1 MDIQD
6 TYQNPLNA
14 RYASKE
20 MSYIF
25 SNNNKYITWRKLWLE
40 LAKAQQK
47 VGLNISNNAI
57 EELTQNLTSI
67 NYETVKEYEKQTKHE
82 VMAHLKAYA
91 SQCQNASK
99 ILHLGETSA
108 YIMDNSDLI
117 IYKQAL
123 DLIEKRLITL
133 MNYLSK
139 FCDKNKAIATL
150 SFTHFQPAQPT
161 TVGKRGT
168 LWLQSFLFDLEH
180 LNFFQTNIKL
190 RGVKGTTGTAASFK
204 KLLNNDYSKLLELD
218 SLISKSFNFSS
229 SLALTSQIYDRK
241 IDVFIG
247 DILKSIAISAH
258 KTTND
263 LRLLQHLKEIEENF
277 SSNQIGSSAMPYKTN
292 PILSE
297 RISSLSKFIIS
308 LNSSTDMV
316 AITQWL
322 ERTLDDSANKRLSLP
337 QMFLAT
343 DSILNLL
350 SELFEGIKVNHSVIN
365 KNLQDN
371 LPFLITE
378 NILMDLVKQGANRQT
393 LHEEIKKLSLQ
404 ALENIKEGKKNNLMD
419 LILKNPI
426 FNLQEQD
433 INAYQ
438 NEGELIGYS
447 IEQTEYFLKD
457 IDSLLKKNQSKII
470 PIHKSNI

>member
-1 MDIQD
+1 
-6 TYQNPLNA
+6 
-14 RYASKE
+14 
-20 MSYIF
+20 
-25 SNNNKYITWRKLWLE
+25 
-40 LAKAQQK
+40 
-47 VGLNISNNAI
+47 
-57 EELTQNLTSI
+57 
-67 NYETVKEYEKQTKHE
+67 
-82 VMAHLKAYA
+82 
-91 SQCQNASK
+91 
-99 ILHLGETSA
+99 
-108 YIMDNSDLI
+108 
-117 IYKQAL
+117 
-123 DLIEKRLITL
+123 
-133 MNYLSK
+133 
-139 FCDKNKAIATL
+139 
-150 SFTHFQPAQPT
+150 
-161 TVGKRGT
+161 
-168 LWLQSFLFDLEH
+168 
-180 LNFFQTNIKL
+180 
-190 RGVKGTTGTAASFK
+190 
-204 KLLNNDYSKLLELD
+204 
-218 SLISKSFNFSS
+218 
-229 SLALTSQIYDRK
+229 
-241 IDVFIG
+241 
-247 DILKSIAISAH
+247 
-258 KTTND
+258 
-263 LRLLQHLKEIEENF
+263 
-277 SSNQIGSSAMPYKTN
+277 MPYKTN

-433 INAYQ
+433 IKAYQ

-457 IDSLLKKNQSKII
+457 IDLLLKKNHSKIR
-470 PIHKSNI
+470 PIHKSTI

>member
-1 MDIQD
+1 
-6 TYQNPLNA
+6 
-14 RYASKE
+14 
-20 MSYIF
+20 
-25 SNNNKYITWRKLWLE
+25 
-40 LAKAQQK
+40 
-47 VGLNISNNAI
+47 
-57 EELTQNLTSI
+57 
-67 NYETVKEYEKQTKHE
+67 
-82 VMAHLKAYA
+82 
-91 SQCQNASK
+91 
-99 ILHLGETSA
+99 
-108 YIMDNSDLI
+108 
-117 IYKQAL
+117 
-123 DLIEKRLITL
+123 
-133 MNYLSK
+133 
-139 FCDKNKAIATL
+139 
-150 SFTHFQPAQPT
+150 
-161 TVGKRGT
+161 
-168 LWLQSFLFDLEH
+168 
-180 LNFFQTNIKL
+180 
-190 RGVKGTTGTAASFK
+190 
-204 KLLNNDYSKLLELD
+204 
-218 SLISKSFNFSS
+218 
-229 SLALTSQIYDRK
+229 
-241 IDVFIG
+241 
-247 DILKSIAISAH
+247 
-258 KTTND
+258 
-263 LRLLQHLKEIEENF
+263 
-277 SSNQIGSSAMPYKTN
+277 
-292 PILSE
+292 
-297 RISSLSKFIIS
+297 
-308 LNSSTDMV
+308 MV
-316 AITQWL
+316 ALTQWL

-438 NEGELIGYS
+438 NESELIGYS